1 MMIRRLL
8 SAVFLT
14 GLLALAGCCHTDQS
28 TSRCCPPP
36 SPCCPSPC
44 GTRGAAPAY
53 YYAPPPTVNTF
64 PAQ

>member
-8 SAVFLT
+8 SAGFLA
-14 GLLALAGCCHTDQS
+14 GLLALAGCCHTDQCN

-36 SPCCPSPC
+36 CPPPC
-44 GTRGAAPAY
+44 GTRGPAPAY
-53 YYAPPPTVNTF
+53 YYAPPAVNTF